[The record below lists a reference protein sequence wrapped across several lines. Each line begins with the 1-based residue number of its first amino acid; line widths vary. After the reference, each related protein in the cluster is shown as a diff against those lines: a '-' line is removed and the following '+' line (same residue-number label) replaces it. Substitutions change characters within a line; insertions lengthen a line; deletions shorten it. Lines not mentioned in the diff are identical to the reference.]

1 MNEMP
6 AELIQEIRGK
16 ILERFAK
23 AETVDLSLNTPLS
36 DLGLDSLD
44 KVELLF
50 EIESLFN
57 IEIPDASALK
67 MNSLADIVTYV
78 SNCRGEQS

>member
-6 AELIQEIRGK
+6 
-16 ILERFAK
+16 AK